1 MDWFDS
7 GNDAA
12 AIQIQALNH
21 ALKLGGRV
29 MLRSAGLRPWYVAVF
44 DRLGFSTQ
52 RVAAR
57 LPGTCI
63 DRSVW
68 STPYF
73 HRLFPPSVASDIW
86 FCLCSIWLN
95 LGSICMLR
103 RGSWRKRRS
112 SFDYNRTKNRRREL
126 GTDLEPTGLKLWVQI
141 IQFSKGAANRYLS
154 NDNRW

>member
-1 MDWFDS
+1 MDSMDWFDS

-63 DRSVW
+63 DRSV
-68 STPYF
+68 
-73 HRLFPPSVASDIW
+73 
-86 FCLCSIWLN
+86 
-95 LGSICMLR
+95 
-103 RGSWRKRRS
+103 
-112 SFDYNRTKNRRREL
+112 
-126 GTDLEPTGLKLWVQI
+126 
-141 IQFSKGAANRYLS
+141 
-154 NDNRW
+154 